1 MRRTWI
7 HIPNFIFIMT
17 TLLPKP
23 RRKTEKLSDDFIRKF
38 QENKQ
43 YEMRLKTRL
52 MEEFYDVISEVNSTS
67 DIKYVISSFWTVVN
81 NVFPTEEIQSCSEV
95 KILDEEV

>member
-1 MRRTWI
+1 
-7 HIPNFIFIMT
+7 MT

-43 YEMRLKTRL
+43 YEM
-52 MEEFYDVISEVNSTS
+52 EDFYDVISEVNSTS

>member
-1 MRRTWI
+1 
-7 HIPNFIFIMT
+7 
-17 TLLPKP
+17 
-23 RRKTEKLSDDFIRKF
+23 
-38 QENKQ
+38 
-43 YEMRLKTRL
+43 L
-52 MEEFYDVISEVNSTS
+52 MEDFYDIISRLNSTS

>member
-1 MRRTWI
+1 
-7 HIPNFIFIMT
+7 MT

-23 RRKTEKLSDDFIRKF
+23 RRKTEKLSDEFIRKF

-43 YEMRLKTRL
+43 YEMRIKTRL
-52 MEEFYDVISEVNSTS
+52 MEDFYDIISGVNSTS

-81 NVFPTEEIQSCSEV
+81 NVFPTEQIEICSEV